1 MNEHQFLALL
11 PFMVLAAASI
21 MVILLIAF
29 GRSHTVIQVT
39 GFAMMCGVVLSMWYV
54 KDTLPGELP
63 PLLVVDG
70 LGALFTGLIIF
81 SVLVVGLFSFI
92 YFEEREENPK
102 EYYILL
108 FLSTLGAAVLTISR
122 HFISLFIGLELLSVS
137 LYALIAYLRT
147 RNNAVE
153 AGTKY
158 LVLAALSSAFLLFGM
173 ALIYMEAGSLEFT
186 AIAQAIPVPGASTRI
201 EHPVPDPGA
210 SILFIMGI
218 GIMVVA
224 IGFKLALVPF
234 HLWAA
239 DVYQGAPSPVTV
251 FIATVSKIGVFAVLL
266 RFAQVLHLQN
276 HPQAITVFSVIAI
289 ASMIAGNLLAL
300 RQQNI
305 KRLLA
310 YSSISHFG
318 YLLVAFL
325 PGNAA
330 GTKAALFYLMAY
342 SITLLLAFGVIIFL
356 SSPGEDAEDIAL
368 YRGLFWKHPL
378 MGAVLTIALL
388 SLAGI
393 PLTAGFLAK
402 FFVLGAAIE
411 QRLWLLVIVL
421 VLTSVIG
428 LYYYLRIINT
438 LFAMAAPGP
447 AKEKPLRPLLY
458 FAMNATLIVLVC
470 LLLWLGIFPRPA
482 IKEIEEFLNIYSKSF
497 GPPS

>member
-1 MNEHQFLALL
+1 MNELQFQALL
-11 PFMVLAAASI
+11 PFIVLAAASVV
-21 MVILLIAF
+21 VILLIAC

-39 GFAMMCGVVLSMWYV
+39 GFGMMCLVVFAMWYV
-54 KDTLPGELP
+54 KSTLPVQVA

-70 LGALFTGLIIF
+70 FGALFTGLIIF

-108 FLSTLGAAVLTISR
+108 FLATLGSAVLTISR
-122 HFISLFIGLELLSVS
+122 HFISFFIGLELLSVS
-137 LYALIAYLRT
+137 LYALIAYLRN
-147 RNNAVE
+147 RNNAIE

-158 LVLAALSSAFLLFGM
+158 LMLAAVSSAFLLFGM
-173 ALIYMEAGSLEFT
+173 ALIYMETGSMEFT
-186 AIAQAIPVPGASTRI
+186 AIAHKI
-201 EHPVPDPGA
+201 PDPGTPV
-210 SILFIMGI
+210 LFIMGV
-218 GIMVVA
+218 GILVVA

-266 RFAQVLHLQN
+266 RFAQTIRLQN
-276 HPQAITVFSVIAI
+276 HPQAITIFSVIAI
-289 ASMIAGNLLAL
+289 ASMIVGNLLAL
-300 RQQNI
+300 MQQNI

-310 YSSISHFG
+310 YSSIAHFG

-330 GTKAALFYLMAY
+330 GTEAGFFYLLAY
-342 SITLLLAFGVIIFL
+342 SVTLLLAFGVVTLL
-356 SSPGEDAEDIAL
+356 SSPREDAEDLSI
-368 YRGLFWKHPL
+368 YRGLFWKTPL
-378 MGAVLTIALL
+378 MGAILTIALL

-402 FFVLGAAIE
+402 FFVLGAAVG
-411 QRLWLLVIVL
+411 QHLWLPVIVL

-428 LYYYLRIINT
+428 LYYYLRIIST
-438 LFAMAAPGP
+438 LFATAPQEP
-447 AKEKPLRPLLY
+447 VKEKPLHPFFY
-458 FAMNATLIVLVC
+458 FVTNATLVLLMC
-470 LLLWLGIFPRPA
+470 LLLLLGTFPRSIIKGIEDFLKIA
-482 IKEIEEFLNIYSKSF
+482 ISSN
-497 GPPS
+497 